1 MAPLPE
7 HASTHELSATPPAI
21 HCTPEEATPMLD
33 VHPAHH
39 AASTWRDF
47 FIHIA
52 TICVGLLIAIGLE
65 QSVEALHHRHQGA
78 ELRESLQRE
87 NDQIVQ
93 NARDTDAAVTY
104 HLAWLTKRVEQ
115 VKDTVW
121 QHKPLAPPSPY
132 ALPDFAYP
140 VDSIWRSAKVSGL
153 TQRLSQPEVNAYSEI
168 ELLSGKVD
176 SFYDIWRNT
185 QNKRIQFENQFPQK
199 DGVPD
204 LTPASTQDMRTY
216 LALLSDEAQAT
227 RIFRIWI
234 RCMGG
239 AEDSIVRGDLGM
251 TQIFAAEKKF
261 SDPSLP

>member
-1 MAPLPE
+1 
-7 HASTHELSATPPAI
+7 
-21 HCTPEEATPMLD
+21 MLD
-33 VHPAHH
+33 IHPPHH
-39 AASTWRDF
+39 AATTWRDF

-78 ELRESLQRE
+78 ELRESLHRE

-93 NARDTDAAVTY
+93 NAKDTDVAITY
-104 HLAWLTKRVEQ
+104 HLAWLTQRVEQ
-115 VKDTVW
+115 VKDTAW
-121 QHKPLAPPSPY
+121 RHQPLAPPPPY

-153 TQRLSQPEVNAYSEI
+153 TQRLSQPEVDAYSEI

-199 DGVPD
+199 NGHPD
-204 LTPASTQDMRTY
+204 LTLASAPDIRTY

-234 RCMGG
+234 RCMNG
-239 AEDSIVRGDLGM
+239 AEDSIVRGNLEM
-251 TQIFAAEKKF
+251 TQLFAAEKKF
-261 SDPSLP
+261 SDPKLP